1 MDYEEAL
8 RLLETEDQAHL
19 LKFWPDLGTSE
30 RAELLADIEAVDWAL
45 FGEAREQSIAASALV
60 IPEDLN
66 PPAVVTLPAS
76 PSELASLESATQIGK
91 ELLSDGKV
99 AALMVAGGQ
108 GTRLGFDGPKGM
120 FPITPVKNKSL
131 FQHFAETILATRQ
144 RYRCE
149 FPWLIMTSPDNH
161 TQTVAFF
168 EDNCFFGLS
177 PTRVRFFPQG
187 VLPSLSEDDTILLT
201 ERHRIAFSPDGHG
214 GALRALRRS
223 GLLDELR
230 AEGIRYISSFQVD
243 NPLITPLDPAF
254 VGLVHQHNSQ
264 VGTKVVRKASDDEKV
279 GVFASAAGTTCVVE
293 YTVLPE
299 SLARSR
305 NPDGSRTFDFANI
318 AAHIFDVEFALDI
331 TAPETG
337 RKMPWYCA
345 LKKAPYVDLATGR
358 RVEPDKPNAKKLEQF
373 IFDAIPLAKNA
384 LQFEVRRN
392 DEFSPVKNAGGP
404 DSPETARQD
413 LVDQATRW
421 LEQCGVEMPETNP
434 DERLAVEVSP
444 LFAFDIDELR
454 KRVDAGIPLDFN
466 RPIYLGP

>member
-19 LKFWPDLGTSE
+19 LKFWPNLSTPQ
-30 RAELLADIEAVDWAL
+30 RTELLADIEAVDWAL
-45 FGEAREQSIAASALV
+45 FREARDQSIAASAQV
-60 IPEDLN
+60 APADLS

-76 PSELASLESATQIGK
+76 PSELAGLETATQIGK
-91 ELLSDGKV
+91 ELLSDGSV
-99 AALMVAGGQ
+99 AALVVAGGQ
-108 GTRLGFDGPKGM
+108 GTRLGFAGPKGM

-131 FQHFAETILATRQ
+131 FQHFAETVLAARR
-144 RYRCE
+144 RYQCE

-161 TQTVAFF
+161 SQTTAFF
-168 EDNCFFGLS
+168 EDNGFFGLS

-187 VLPSLSEDDTILLT
+187 VLPSLSEDDRILLE
-201 ERHRIAFSPDGHG
+201 ERHRIGFSPDGHG

-223 GLLDELR
+223 GLLDELH

-254 VGLVHQHNSQ
+254 IGLVHQHGSQ

-318 AAHIFDVEFALDI
+318 AAHVFDLAFARDI

-337 RKMPWYCA
+337 RKMPWYSA
-345 LKKAPYVDLATGR
+345 RKKAPYVDLATGR
-358 RVEPDKPNAKKLEQF
+358 RVEPDEPNAKKLEQF

-384 LQFEVRRN
+384 LQFEVRRS
-392 DEFSPVKNAGGP
+392 DEFSPVKNASGP
-404 DSPETARQD
+404 DSPETARRD
-413 LVDQATRW
+413 LIDQATRW
-421 LEQCGVEMPETNP
+421 LEQCGVEMPETDP
-434 DERLAVEVSP
+434 DKRPAVEISP
-444 LFAFDIDELR
+444 LFAFDVDELR
-454 KRVDAGIPLDFN
+454 KRIDAGRPIDFN
-466 RPIYLGP
+466 RAIYLGP